1 MLDIVLSLLHRR
13 KTEKMNIALDS
24 IDKMLVENKAVI
36 TKASTASEIK
46 TLKNYNRVI
55 SMNYV
60 FPAMLKNQK

>member
-1 MLDIVLSLLHRR
+1 MLKPVLKLFHKR
-13 KTEKMNIALDS
+13 KAYKMNVALNS

-46 TLKNYNRVI
+46 TLRNYNRVI
-55 SMNYV
+55 GMNYI